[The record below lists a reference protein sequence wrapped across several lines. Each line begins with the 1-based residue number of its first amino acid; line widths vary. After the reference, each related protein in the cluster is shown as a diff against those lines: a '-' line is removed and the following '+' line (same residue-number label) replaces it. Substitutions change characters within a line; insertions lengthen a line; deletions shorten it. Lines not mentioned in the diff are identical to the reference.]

1 MRLLAL
7 TPVIAVL
14 LAGCSFSAG
23 PEEANKVLAAR
34 AFEEILS
41 KGNFERAS
49 ELYDQNFV
57 NHGLHRDRSLTEDM
71 DAAKGWRLAFP
82 DGKTEVQQMVADKDL
97 VSVLWVARG
106 TNTGSGGGL
115 PATGKAAELRGITI
129 WRMLD
134 GRIREEWSAFDQL
147 SLMRQLGLLPSS
159 GQ

>member
-1 MRLLAL
+1 MKLIAL
-7 TPVIAVL
+7 SGVMVAL
-14 LAGCSFSAG
+14 LAGCRSNAG
-23 PEEANKVLAAR
+23 PEEVNKALAAR
-34 AFEEILS
+34 AFEEVLS
-41 KGNFERAS
+41 KGNFERAL
-49 ELYDQNFV
+49 EFYDKNFV

-82 DGKTEVQQMVADKDL
+82 DGKTEVQQMIAEKDL

-129 WRMLD
+129 WKIVD
-134 GRIREEWSAFDQL
+134 GRIKEEWSAFDQL
-147 SLMRQLGLLPSS
+147 SLMRQLGLVPSV